1 MKSDAKATIVPE
13 LVAEFVEERVRQFPT
28 KSFALADVTR
38 ALTAM
43 LRDSGAAVDLKRVN
57 DAWLSEKLDQH
68 FEKFLERFDWHSQV
82 TVHFASGKGGAGWN
96 RSKRTITV
104 NDEYIHRFNT
114 QGALRAKQAS
124 E

>member
-1 MKSDAKATIVPE
+1 MKSDANAKIVPE

-68 FEKFLERFDWHSQV
+68 PFLL
-82 TVHFASGKGGAGWN
+82 
-96 RSKRTITV
+96 RSKAGRTGQWKPGL
-104 NDEYIHRFNT
+104 N
-114 QGALRAKQAS
+114 KQAS
-124 E
+124 RRP